1 MGKLTFGDILKP
13 FYQGDLQGKKRYLRI
28 TKKIKDKEAFQLV
41 TGESVVLDYAN
52 SKAKRGFET
61 GDLNTL
67 AEAVA
72 GSYKFPFKRVDVED
86 LDTNAK
92 PDLYPISKL
101 EKT

>member
-52 SKAKRGFET
+52 
-61 GDLNTL
+61 
-67 AEAVA
+67 
-72 GSYKFPFKRVDVED
+72 
-86 LDTNAK
+86 
-92 PDLYPISKL
+92 
-101 EKT
+101 

>member
-67 AEAVA
+67 LRLLLDHIN
-72 GSYKFPFKRVDVED
+72 FPLKE
-86 LDTNAK
+86 LM
-92 PDLYPISKL
+92 L
-101 EKT
+101 KT